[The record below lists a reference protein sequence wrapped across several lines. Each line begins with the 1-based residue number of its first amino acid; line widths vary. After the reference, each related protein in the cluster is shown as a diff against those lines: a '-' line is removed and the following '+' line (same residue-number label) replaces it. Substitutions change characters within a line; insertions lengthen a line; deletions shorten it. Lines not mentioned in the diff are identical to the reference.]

1 MTTTMWKAV
10 ALFLLLQNHLSSAR
24 HRDADLFDLTVLHM
38 NDFHA
43 RFEETNDEG
52 GTCKTEECI
61 GGFSRLYD
69 VINNALTQNPDS
81 ILLNGGDNFQ
91 GTLWYNIFKWNV
103 TQTFLNE
110 LPFDAIV
117 LGNHEFDD
125 GIKGVVPF
133 IKNLKAPVIVSN
145 IDDSLEPDI
154 QNIYQKSVVV
164 ERNGKKIGIIGVIIK
179 TANEISS
186 TENLKFFDESESVN
200 AEAERLAKEENV
212 FTNIVLSHSGYDVE
226 QQIAKKATA
235 ASKIGLIVGGHSHTF
250 LYTGEPVPGPATPAG
265 PYPTIVERVDGKQ
278 VLVVQASC
286 YCRYLGNITVS
297 YDENGDCVDW
307 SGTPYFLDTET
318 PQDETINQEMQP
330 WKDEIDA
337 VGTKVIGKTLV
348 KLDQTTCRYSECL
361 LGNFVADA
369 MVYGYTEQAEDDSS
383 WTYAS
388 LAVYNTGG
396 LRTTIEKGDITYNDM
411 VTAQPFGNTFDVGEI
426 EGQYIKE
433 MFEVTMTPYSYGR
446 AYADVNLLQIS
457 GFHVVGNLSQPA
469 GSRIESL
476 KVRCNECTVPIYEDL
491 DLDKTYRLIVPSFLK
506 TGGDGFNVIAENL
519 KNVKVGRVDID
530 VYLDYLE
537 AKSPIFEEV
546 EGRIQFEET
555 NDEGGT
561 CKSEECIGGFSRV
574 YEVISEALAQHPDS
588 VLLNGGDN
596 FQGTLWYNLFKWNVT
611 QYFLNKLPFDA
622 VVLGNHEFDDGIKGA
637 VPFIK
642 SLKAPVIVSN
652 INDTL
657 EPDIQNVYQKSVVIE
672 RNGKKIGIIGVIV
685 KTANE
690 ISNTEQLK
698 FFDES
703 ESVNAEAERLV
714 KEENVFTNVVL
725 SHSGY
730 DTEQEIAKKATAAS
744 KIGLVVGGH
753 SHTFLYTGE
762 PAPGPATPAGPYP
775 TIVERVDGKQVLVVQ
790 ASCYCRYLGN
800 ITVSYDENGDCVDW
814 SGSPIFLDTSV
825 PQDETINQEMEPWK
839 DEVDELGDKIVGKT
853 LVTLDQTMCRHSECL
868 LGDFVADAM
877 VYSYAELAE
886 ESSWTYA
893 ALAVVNAGNLRT
905 TIETGDITYNDMI
918 TAQPFGST
926 FDVGEIEGKYLK
938 EMFEFTMTPYN
949 YGRAYVD
956 INLLQV
962 SGFRLVYNLT
972 QPSGS
977 RVESIKVRCNDC
989 TIPAYEDLDLNK
1001 TYRLIVTSFLKN
1013 GGDGYQVLTNNLKN
1027 VKVGRVDIDVLLD
1040 YLQTRSPVVEEI
1052 EGRLQF
1058 IGETK
1063 IRYKNL

>member
-1 MTTTMWKAV
+1 MNFNAAIFCWLFFVTVSV
-10 ALFLLLQNHLSSAR
+10 AKPKQSE
-24 HRDADLFDLTVLHM
+24 FDLTVLHI

-43 RFEETNDEG
+43 R
-52 GTCKTEECI
+52 
-61 GGFSRLYD
+61 
-69 VINNALTQNPDS
+69 
-81 ILLNGGDNFQ
+81 
-91 GTLWYNIFKWNV
+91 
-103 TQTFLNE
+103 
-110 LPFDAIV
+110 
-117 LGNHEFDD
+117 
-125 GIKGVVPF
+125 
-133 IKNLKAPVIVSN
+133 
-145 IDDSLEPDI
+145 
-154 QNIYQKSVVV
+154 
-164 ERNGKKIGIIGVIIK
+164 
-179 TANEISS
+179 
-186 TENLKFFDESESVN
+186 
-200 AEAERLAKEENV
+200 
-212 FTNIVLSHSGYDVE
+212 
-226 QQIAKKATA
+226 
-235 ASKIGLIVGGHSHTF
+235 
-250 LYTGEPVPGPATPAG
+250 
-265 PYPTIVERVDGKQ
+265 
-278 VLVVQASC
+278 
-286 YCRYLGNITVS
+286 
-297 YDENGDCVDW
+297 
-307 SGTPYFLDTET
+307 
-318 PQDETINQEMQP
+318 
-330 WKDEIDA
+330 
-337 VGTKVIGKTLV
+337 
-348 KLDQTTCRYSECL
+348 
-361 LGNFVADA
+361 
-369 MVYGYTEQAEDDSS
+369 
-383 WTYAS
+383 
-388 LAVYNTGG
+388 
-396 LRTTIEKGDITYNDM
+396 
-411 VTAQPFGNTFDVGEI
+411 
-426 EGQYIKE
+426 
-433 MFEVTMTPYSYGR
+433 
-446 AYADVNLLQIS
+446 
-457 GFHVVGNLSQPA
+457 
-469 GSRIESL
+469 
-476 KVRCNECTVPIYEDL
+476 
-491 DLDKTYRLIVPSFLK
+491 
-506 TGGDGFNVIAENL
+506 
-519 KNVKVGRVDID
+519 
-530 VYLDYLE
+530 
-537 AKSPIFEEV
+537 
-546 EGRIQFEET
+546 FEET

-611 QYFLNKLPFDA
+611 QYFLNKLPFEA

-825 PQDETINQEMEPWK
+825 PQDATINQEMEPWK

-877 VYSYAELAE
+877 VYSYAEVAE

-893 ALAVVNAGNLRT
+893 ALAVVNAGGLRT